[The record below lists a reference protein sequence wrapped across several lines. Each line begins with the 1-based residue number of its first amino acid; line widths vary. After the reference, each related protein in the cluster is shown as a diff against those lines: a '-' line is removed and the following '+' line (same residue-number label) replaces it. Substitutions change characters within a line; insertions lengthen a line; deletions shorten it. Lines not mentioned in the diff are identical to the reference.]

1 MHGINF
7 LFPPLSASNFFFS
20 LPREAYHVFILEDER
35 FICFTGLV
43 APVSERERSTDEE
56 TEAERFIARA

>member
-1 MHGINF
+1 MGLISCF
-7 LFPPLSASNFFFS
+7 LLFLLPTFFFFS

-35 FICFTGLV
+35 FICFTGSV

>member
-1 MHGINF
+1 MGLISCF
-7 LFPPLSASNFFFS
+7 LLFLLPTFFFP

>member
-1 MHGINF
+1 M
-7 LFPPLSASNFFFS
+7 
-20 LPREAYHVFILEDER
+20 FILEDER
-35 FICFTGLV
+35 FICFTGSV